1 MTNAL
6 AYYDPEMTFLT
17 NKLEGFFIFIQ
28 VQYVFLNQ
36 GKGRLKMNAEEKRG
50 SLYLAFSGQFY
61 KTIF

>member
-28 VQYVFLNQ
+28 VQYLILSQ
-36 GKGRLKMNAEEKRG
+36 GKGSLKINAAEKRG